1 MQYAILARETTAV
14 LLATRA
20 PSAGDHGGGAE
31 NPDMNIRCDKTGVFC
46 RGSLN
51 RGDKRAAV
59 PSFPGWS
66 RADIIIAIDT
76 LKKAGIVQGH
86 RMSGF
91 LLQNYDFLR
100 SGLKFRGDGSLSFLL
115 VLT

>member
-1 MQYAILARETTAV
+1 LRQNWRILPWRFEPRRQARCGPE
-14 LLATRA
+14 
-20 PSAGDHGGGAE
+20 
-31 NPDMNIRCDKTGVFC
+31 
-46 RGSLN
+46 
-51 RGDKRAAV
+51 
-59 PSFPGWS
+59 FPGWS

-100 SGLKFRGDGSLSFLL
+100 SGLKFRGDGSLSFLFGADL
-115 VLT
+115 S